1 MLTIGENAETWLVH
15 RLLERRAA
23 ERPDHPVMHW
33 DGRDYGYAALDREA
47 GRLAAGLAARGIGHG
62 ARVAVMMENTPNHVF
77 VWFATAKAGAVE
89 VPVNTAYRGD
99 VLAHILGSA
108 RVEAMVL
115 DAAFVPTVAAI
126 AGRCPALATF
136 VVDGDPAA
144 ARRALPGA
152 VLSLEALAA
161 GGGPAPA
168 RDVAATDTACIMFTS
183 GTTGPSKGVVI
194 NHHFALSFAVVFNE
208 IVSLGP
214 DDVTYNFLPF
224 FHIAGKFILL
234 GTMLAD
240 CRMVLRPRFSVGRF
254 WPDVRAHG
262 ATVTVAVGGIC
273 HMLHAAPPR
282 ADDADNP
289 LRMIYAVPNP
299 HDVLEEFQARFGLRM
314 TEGYGSTEA
323 NIVAYTRL
331 GEATPKGAAGRAAP
345 WYEIAIVDEMD
356 RERPRGESGEIVVR
370 AKHPHILMEGYDGLP
385 EATLAAFRNLWFHS
399 GDRGHMDEAG
409 FLFFHD
415 RMKDAIR
422 RRGENISSFEV
433 ERIVGKHPAV
443 AEAAAVAVAAAVGED
458 EVKVVAVRTPGAT
471 LTEEAL
477 LRHCAAEM
485 PYFMVPRFIEFK
497 DDLPRTPTQKVRK
510 VELRAEGVTAA
521 TWDREKAGFRVT
533 RDGLARS
540 G

>member
-1 MLTIGENAETWLVH
+1 MLAIGENAETWLVH

-33 DGRDYGYAALDREA
+33 EGRDYGYAALDRKA
-47 GRLAAGLAARGIGHG
+47 GRVAAGLAACGIEPGT
-62 ARVAVMMENTPNHVF
+62 RVAIMMENTPNHVF
-77 VWFATAKAGAVE
+77 VWFATAKLGAVE
-89 VPVNTAYRGD
+89 VPVNTACRGD
-99 VLAHILGSA
+99 ILAHILGSA
-108 RVEAMVL
+108 KAEAMVL
-115 DAAFVPTVAAI
+115 DAAFVPVAA
-126 AGRCPALATF
+126 AVARRCPALATF
-136 VVDGDPAA
+136 VVDGATEE
-144 ARRALPGA
+144 ARRALPGT
-152 VLSLEALAA
+152 VLSLEELAA

-214 DDVTYNFLPF
+214 ADVTYNFLPF

-234 GTMLAD
+234 GTLLAD
-240 CRMVLRPRFSVGRF
+240 CRMVLRPRFSVGQF

-262 ATVTVAVGGIC
+262 VTVTVAVGGIC
-273 HMLHAAPPR
+273 HMLHAVPPR

-299 HDVLEEFQARFGLRM
+299 HDVLEEFKARFGLQM

-323 NIVAYTRL
+323 NIVAYTRP
-331 GEATPKGAAGRAAP
+331 GEETPKGAAGRAAP
-345 WYEIAIVDEMD
+345 WYEIAIVDGMD
-356 RERPRGESGEIVVR
+356 RELPRGAAGEIVIR
-370 AKHPHILMEGYDGLP
+370 AKHPHILMAGYDGLP

-433 ERIVGKHPAV
+433 ERLAGKHPAV
-443 AEAAAVAVAAAVGED
+443 AEAAAVAVPASVGED
-458 EVKVVAVRTPGAT
+458 EVKLVAVRRPGAA

-510 VELRAEGVTAA
+510 VALRAEGVTAA